1 MTQFNPRRRAMQFY
15 KNGFRGGNPD
25 VKQAAPKRRNHGV
38 NEPLPEQVDVLIAG
52 TGPAGLCLAAQLA
65 QFPDIETMIVER
77 MPCNIIKGKADGI
90 NTRTMEMFQAFGFAD
105 KVKRETYWVN
115 QTAFWMPDPVNPQ
128 HIKRVGRVQDV
139 ADDSSEMPHIL
150 INQARLHELFLE
162 VMKNSPSR
170 LEPDYS
176 WEIAGLTIDPTT
188 DDHPVTVTLKDAS
201 GVNWGATR
209 TVRANYVVGC
219 DGAHS
224 AVRKAIGGT
233 LRGDAAHQAWGV
245 MDILANTDFPDVRQ
259 KCLISSAN
267 EGNVLILPRE
277 GGYVFRMYVELD
289 KLRPDEKAASRKF
302 TQDDMIAAANRII
315 RPYAI
320 DVKEVVWWSIYDIG
334 HSITDRFDDVPEGS
348 DRKPRV
354 FTAGDACHTHSPK
367 AGQGMNVSMQDT
379 FNLGWKLVHVLQ
391 GRADASLLR
400 SYSAER
406 LAEARRLVE
415 TDHEWSRIM
424 SAPTTQAERDGTQEP
439 RIIRQFKQNL
449 EFTGGTAVKYDA
461 SALIGPATHQAL
473 AKGLEVGRR
482 FHSAPVVRL
491 SDVKPMQ
498 LGHVAEADARWRLYA
513 FAGQGDSAAPGSAI
527 HRLADWL
534 EMNPGSPLRRHTRPG
549 EDIDAVI
556 DVRAVFQQTFDRM
569 GDEPLPS
576 LLKPKTGALGLQDH
590 EKVFC
595 VDHKGAGDIFDMR
608 GILRE
613 TGCLVVVRPDQYIAH
628 VLPLDAFDELTRF
641 FAGVLVSH

>member
-1 MTQFNPRRRAMQFY
+1 MQFY
-15 KNGFRGGNPD
+15 KDGFRGGNPD
-25 VKQAAPKRRNHGV
+25 VRPAAPNRRNRGV
-38 NEPLPEQVDVLIAG
+38 NEPLPEQVDVLIVG

-65 QFPDIETMIVER
+65 QFPEIETMIIER

-115 QTAFWMPDPVNPQ
+115 QTAFWMPDPAQPG
-128 HIKRVGRVQDV
+128 HIRRVGRVQDV

-162 VMKNSPSR
+162 VMKNAPSR

-176 WEIAGLTIDPTT
+176 WEVVGLTVDPDT
-188 DDHPVTVTLKDAS
+188 DDHPVSVTLKDAS

-224 AVRKAIGGT
+224 AVRKAIGGS
-233 LRGDAAHQAWGV
+233 LHGDAAHQAWGV

-259 KCLISSAN
+259 KCLVSSAS

-289 KLRPDEKAASRKF
+289 KLRPDERAAQRRF
-302 TQDDMIAAANRII
+302 TQDDLIAAANRII
-315 RPYAI
+315 RPYHL

-334 HSITDRFDDVPEGS
+334 HSITDRFDDVSEGE
-348 DRKPRV
+348 DRNPRV

-391 GRADASLLR
+391 GRADARLLR
-400 SYSAER
+400 SYSQER

-415 TDHEWSRIM
+415 TDHHWARVM
-424 SAPTTQAERDGTQEP
+424 SAPPTAAEREGQEEP
-439 RIIRQFKQNL
+439 RIIRQFKANL
-449 EFTGGTAVKYDA
+449 EFTGGNAVHYGP
-461 SALIGPATHQAL
+461 SALVGPDTHQAL
-473 AKGLEVGRR
+473 ASGLPIGRR

-491 SDVKPMQ
+491 ADAKPMQ
-498 LGHVAEADARWRLYA
+498 LGHCAQADARWRLYA
-513 FAGQGDSAAPGSAI
+513 FAAEGDGGQPGAAL
-527 HRLADWL
+527 HRLATWL
-534 EMNPGSPLRRHTRPG
+534 AEDPQSPVRRHTRPG

-556 DVRAVFQQTFDRM
+556 DVRAVFPQTFDQLACEHM
-569 GDEPLPS
+569 PA
-576 LLKPKTGALGLQDH
+576 LLKPCTGRLGLQDH
-590 EKVFC
+590 EKIFC
-595 VDHKGAGDIFDMR
+595 LDHKGQGDIYTLR
-608 GILRE
+608 GIRRDS
-613 TGCLVVVRPDQYIAH
+613 GCVVVVRPDQYVAH
-628 VLPLDAFDELTRF
+628 VLPLDAHAELAAF
-641 FAGVLVSH
+641 FAGVLR

>member
-1 MTQFNPRRRAMQFY
+1 MQYY
-15 KNGFRGGNPD
+15 KDGFRGGNPD
-25 VKQAAPKRRNHGV
+25 IKEAAPNRRNRGI
-38 NEPLPEQVDVLIAG
+38 NEPLPEKVDVLIAG
-52 TGPAGLCLAAQLA
+52 TGPAGLCLAAQLS
-65 QFPDIETMIVER
+65 QFPEIETMIVER
-77 MPCNIIKGKADGI
+77 MPNNIIKGKADGI
-90 NTRTMEMFQAFGFAD
+90 NTRSMEMFQAFGFAD
-105 KVKRETYWVN
+105 KIKRETYWVN
-115 QTAFWMPDPVNPQ
+115 QTAFWMPDPNKPD
-128 HIKRVGRVQDV
+128 HIRRVGRVQDV

-176 WEIAGLTIDPTT
+176 WEIQSLTIDTNT

-201 GVNWGATR
+201 GLNWGATR

-224 AVRKAIGGT
+224 SVRKAIGGE
-233 LRGDAAHQAWGV
+233 LHGDAAHQAWGV

-289 KLRPDEKAASRKF
+289 KLRPDEKAAHRKF

-315 RPYAI
+315 KPYSL

-334 HSITDRFDDVPEGS
+334 HSLTDKFDDVPEGV
-348 DRKPRV
+348 DRNPRV

-391 GRADASLLR
+391 GRSDASLLR
-400 SYSAER
+400 SYTKER
-406 LAEARRLVE
+406 LTEAKRLVE
-415 TDHEWSRIM
+415 TDHAWSRIM

-439 RIIRQFKQNL
+439 RIIRQFKENL

-461 SALIGPATHQAL
+461 SYLFAASPHQAL
-473 AKGLEVGRR
+473 AKGEEIGRR

-491 SDVKPMQ
+491 SDAKQMQ
-498 LGHVAEADARWRLYA
+498 IGHVAEADARWRIYA
-513 FAGQGDSAAPGSAI
+513 FAGKSDSSDAGSAI
-527 HRLADWL
+527 HKLADWL
-534 EMNPGSPLRRHTRPG
+534 ETNPNSPIVKHTRKG

-556 DVRAVFQQTFDRM
+556 DFRAIFQQTFEQLAYEKM
-569 GDEPLPS
+569 PS
-576 LLKPKTGALGLQDH
+576 LLRPKTGKLGLQDH

-595 VDHKGAGDIFDMR
+595 VDHKGLGDIFDMR
-608 GILRE
+608 GINRD
-613 TGCLVVVRPDQYIAH
+613 TGCVVVVRPDQYVAH
-628 VLPLDAFDELTRF
+628 VLPLDGYAELSAY
-641 FAGVLVSH
+641 FAAILR